1 MLPIR
6 LLSFSSLQRMQAKS
20 SWCNFKEEL
29 SSLSFE
35 GFAQETDF
43 TESEGARVDGVQKGG
58 GRNGGSGCSNN
69 RHAFACVGFPWR
81 GNSIVFIMPSFSW
94 LQSFFQFVLENSS
107 SKVQGLSCQPKKPYV
122 ISLDCQNLWET
133 FSKFV
138 NCSVPKS
145 KQIFNL
151 CSSRNQHKLFQNMIV
166 TPVLSKKRIVRLS
179 INTC

>member
-1 MLPIR
+1 
-6 LLSFSSLQRMQAKS
+6 
-20 SWCNFKEEL
+20 
-29 SSLSFE
+29 
-35 GFAQETDF
+35 
-43 TESEGARVDGVQKGG
+43 
-58 GRNGGSGCSNN
+58 
-69 RHAFACVGFPWR
+69 VGFPWR

-107 SKVQGLSCQPKKPYV
+107 SKVQGLSCQPKKPYM
-122 ISLDCQNLWET
+122 ISLDCQNFWET